1 MRREMGS
8 SIEPMPFSLHRQK
21 QGEWLQPKPT
31 DASVGQS
38 DVTQKNFRETLDWTK
53 IESNELQS
61 FPNF

>member
-8 SIEPMPFSLHRQK
+8 SVEPMPFSSHRQK

-38 DVTQKNFRETLDWTK
+38 DVTQKNFRETLD
-53 IESNELQS
+53 
-61 FPNF
+61 